1 LKIEKEVV
9 YMCWMRQNWK
19 WIVATAAFV
28 AWILATPLLLSA
40 VSSLIPGFERVV
52 EAFVLKPFHIWR

>member
-1 LKIEKEVV
+1 
-9 YMCWMRQNWK
+9 MCWMRQNWK